1 MNIQLLASTP
11 EELAIVASKL
21 CVGAD
26 MNNLSFTQGFETAI
40 ASEHFSI
47 LEHVVF
53 TFYIDGISRSCSH
66 QLVRHRLCSFSQ
78 QSQRYVNM
86 ESAPHLVPDKILKS
100 PVYRSRYEK
109 AIRTA
114 CETYE
119 FLLDSGV
126 KKEDARQVLPN
137 AMHTKLM
144 MTCNAREFIHMCE
157 LRLCSKAQQ
166 EIRELFYKMRELI
179 KESHPY
185 TYKLAQPPCGIRLSK
200 CKEKRNCGKKWTTSL
215 NLDWV

>member
-1 MNIQLLASTP
+1 MNVQLLASTP
-11 EELAIVASKL
+11 EELAIAASKL

-26 MNNLSFTQGFETAI
+26 MTNLSSTQGFETAV
-40 ASEHFSI
+40 ASGHHSI
-47 LEHVVF
+47 LEHINF

-86 ESAPHLVPDKILKS
+86 ESAPHIVPDAILKN
-100 PVYRSRYEK
+100 PVYRARYEK

-114 CETYE
+114 CEAYE
-119 FLLDSGV
+119 FFLSSNI

-144 MTCNAREFIHMCE
+144 MTCNAREFIHICE

-179 KESHPY
+179 KESHPTIY
-185 TYKLAQPPCGIRLSK
+185 TLAQPPCGIRLNK
-200 CKEKRNCGKKWTTSL
+200 CKEKKSCGKKWIHSL
-215 NLDWV
+215 LD